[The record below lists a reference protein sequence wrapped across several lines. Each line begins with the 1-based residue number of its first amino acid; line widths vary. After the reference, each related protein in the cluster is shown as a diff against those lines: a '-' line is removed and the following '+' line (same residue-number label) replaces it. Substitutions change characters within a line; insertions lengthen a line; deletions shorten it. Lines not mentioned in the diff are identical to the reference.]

1 VSNTIVMPA
10 NAGMTRIEFIGN
22 PQRFRIVTA
31 TFFAVVSLRG
41 LCSNAPMAI
50 PAPFRF
56 MSTGTRP
63 SRPGLA
69 LLLGLLLALAQF
81 TAAAHGLSHLSD
93 HADEEG
99 AHAPVCE
106 WCINLSQ
113 LGAAAPAAGLCLP
126 SRDGT
131 STLLDL
137 RATAAPA
144 SSLPYRYHSR
154 APPHA

>member
-1 VSNTIVMPA
+1 MLA
-10 NAGMTRIEFIGN
+10 H
-22 PQRFRIVTA
+22 
-31 TFFAVVSLRG
+31 AVASLRA
-41 LCSNAPMAI
+41 LCSNAPMATT
-50 PAPFRF
+50 APFRF
-56 MSTGTRP
+56 LSTGPRP
-63 SRPGLA
+63 SRPGLT

-93 HADEEG
+93 HPDEDA

-106 WCINLSQ
+106 WCLNFSQ

-131 STLLDL
+131 STRVDI

-144 SSLPYRYHSR
+144 TSLPYRYHSR